1 MTDMVSVE
9 LFEEKVWEVAGVRVI
24 VRAPEGAMVG
34 PYTMQNAA
42 NQGWT
47 VTKFLNDHIQPCVG
61 DYEVTVIQG
70 NGEEPRGNTLLR
82 SIRSTY

>member
-1 MTDMVSVE
+1 VATSSVE
-9 LFEEKVWEVAGVRVI
+9 QFEEKVWEVAGVRVI
-24 VRAPEGAMVG
+24 VRAPEGAQVQA
-34 PYTMQNAA
+34 YTSQKAA

-47 VTKFLNDHIQPCVG
+47 VTKFLADHVQPCVG

-82 SIRSTY
+82 SVRSTY